1 MTPEELFRTLLL
13 QDYNTRVVVIGSIL
27 LGISSGL
34 VGTSLFLRKRALLSD
49 TLSHA
54 TLPGIA
60 VAYLALVA
68 AGQGARNLLVLLLGA
83 AAASV
88 IAVLTIGVLKRTTR
102 LKDDA
107 LLSIVMSV
115 FFGLGISLLGIISRN
130 APSQSAGLEK
140 FIYGSTASMIASD
153 AILMGGVALAVS
165 LIMIVLWK
173 EFQLFSFDSGFAASE
188 GYSVFWIDLLM
199 MTLVVAV
206 TVTGLQAVGLILV
219 VALLVIPPVS
229 ARFWTHDYKRLL
241 YISALFGGISAAIG
255 ALLSA
260 FLTDVPAGAV
270 IVLVATAIF
279 ILSLLFGPA
288 KGIVFQLILSKRLE
302 YQMGQ
307 QHLLRAVYELQE
319 NQTPLQLQPTEEH
332 LNIPVPQEALLSCRA
347 WSPKHLN
354 RLVNREERNGKLL
367 ENPNGITLTQTGLRE
382 AKRLVRSHRLWELYL
397 ITYADVAPSHVD
409 RSADDIEHVLDAKL
423 VARLE
428 EKLLQLDSAPPVPRS
443 PHPLVELHVEPLANE
458 PQSTS
463 EPEARP

>member
-1 MTPEELFRTLLL
+1 MTTEEFLRTALL
-13 QDYNTRVVVIGSIL
+13 QDYNTRVVVIGSLL

-60 VAYLALVA
+60 IAYLALVA
-68 AGQGARNLLVLLLGA
+68 AGHGARNLIVLLLGA
-83 AAASV
+83 AVASV
-88 IAVLTIGVLKRTTR
+88 IAVLTIGLLKRTTR

-115 FFGLGISLLGIISRN
+115 FFGLGISLLGVISRN
-130 APSQSAGLEK
+130 APSQSAGLQK

-153 AILMGGVALAVS
+153 AYLMGGVALVVAVVM
-165 LIMIVLWK
+165 LIFWK
-173 EFQLFSFDSGFAASE
+173 EFQLLCFDAGFAASE
-188 GYSVFWIDLLM
+188 GYPVFWIDLLM

-229 ARFWTHDYKRLL
+229 ARFWTHDYSKLL
-241 YISALFGGISAAIG
+241 ILSSLFGGISATLG
-255 ALLSA
+255 SLMSA
-260 FLTDVPAGAV
+260 FMSDVPTGAI
-270 IVLVATAIF
+270 IVLTATAVF
-279 ILSLLFGPA
+279 VFSLLFGSA
-288 KGIVFQLILSKRLE
+288 KGLVFQYLIAKRLNR
-302 YQMGQ
+302 QMGQ
-307 QHLLRAVYELQE
+307 QHLLRAVYE
-319 NQTPLQLQPTEEH
+319 
-332 LNIPVPQEALLSCRA
+332 VQEADALQTTTTASAENPEHTNSPVTLQTLLGCRA
-347 WSPKHLN
+347 WSLKQLN
-354 RLVNREERNGKLL
+354 ALIRREESNGTLL
-367 ENPNGITLTQTGLRE
+367 NYPEGIRLTESGLKE

-428 EKLLQLDSAPPVPRS
+428 AKLLHQNSSPPVPPS
-443 PHPLVELHVEPLANE
+443 PHVL
-458 PQSTS
+458 S
-463 EPEARP
+463 EPASQQLPLRELSE